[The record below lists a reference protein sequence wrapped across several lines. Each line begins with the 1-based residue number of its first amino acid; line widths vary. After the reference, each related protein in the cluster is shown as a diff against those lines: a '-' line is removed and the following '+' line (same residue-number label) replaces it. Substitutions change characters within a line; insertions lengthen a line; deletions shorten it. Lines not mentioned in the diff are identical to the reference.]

1 MKNIL
6 QLILLS
12 ITLTWEMDRPAPG
25 YRIHYT
31 RGGQQ
36 FVGYTTNQIFT
47 IEDTVPKRIYKVY
60 VVATNKFGDS
70 PKSRII
76 TVINP

>member
-1 MKNIL
+1 MKFAAL
-6 QLILLS
+6 LLS
-12 ITLTWEMDRPAPG
+12 MTLVWDMDRPAPE

-36 FVGYTTNQIFT
+36 FVGYSNVQRFT
-47 IEDTVPKRIYKVY
+47 IQDTISSRQYKAY
-60 VVATNKFGDS
+60 VVATNRFGDS

-76 TVINP
+76 TITNP

>member
-1 MKNIL
+1 MRL
-6 QLILLS
+6 LALLLS
-12 ITLTWEMDRPAPG
+12 ITLVWEMDRPAPG

-36 FVGYTTNQIFT
+36 FVGYSNIQRFT
-47 IEDTVPKRIYKVY
+47 IEDTISKRTYKVY